1 MHGSVSLVFT
11 ATSGKVFPGIK
22 GSYFLC
28 QMISWFLIKVNM
40 CKFQVYSQ
48 HKFLISPHI
57 F

>member
-1 MHGSVSLVFT
+1 MHGSVSWVFT
-11 ATSGKVFPGIK
+11 ATSGKVFPAIK

-48 HKFLISPHI
+48 HKFQIWPHI